1 MSNQKYNTES
11 IVENFRI
18 VHEDKY
24 DYSKVEYQGY
34 RNKVI
39 VTCPIHGDFEIS
51 ISKHLQGQGCP
62 KCRYIKS
69 SSSKRR
75 NIDDVIQKMKDVH
88 GDRYDYSL
96 ITEYKNTKTKLP
108 IICREHGV
116 FYQTYD
122 NHVRNKQN
130 CPICGQMQSY
140 KSHALTQDEFIQKSQ
155 QVHGDKYDYSKVDYR
170 KYNEKVCIICPTH
183 GNFYQEPGNH
193 LNGQGCP
200 QCFKEKSKVEQEILD
215 FVVSIVGKENVITN
229 DRELLNGRE
238 IDIYIPSLKLG
249 FEVNGL
255 IWHSEKYNIDKNY
268 HLNKTLDCQK
278 LDIHLIQIFE
288 DEWLFKRE
296 IVKSRISYLLKDCH
310 RTIYA
315 RKCKIKEID
324 YITSQK
330 FLDNN
335 HIQGNCISKYRFGL
349 YYNDDLVS
357 LMTFGKSRVNVH
369 RKSNVEEYEMLRFCN
384 KLNTNVVGGA
394 SKLFKYFIA
403 QYSPK
408 SVVSYA
414 DKRWSNG
421 NLYKQL
427 GFELYNESK
436 PSYYYVIGKKRINRY
451 NLRKDVLVK
460 KYGCPQDV
468 SEHQFC
474 LQQKWYRIYD
484 CGCYCFK
491 FEKS

>member
-88 GDRYDYSL
+88 GDRYDYSM

-130 CPICGQMQSY
+130 CPICGQMQSH

-155 QVHGDKYDYSKVDYR
+155 QVHGDKYIYSKVDYR

-183 GNFYQEPGNH
+183 GDFYQEPGNH

-215 FVVSIVGKENVITN
+215 FVVSIVGEENVITN

-310 RTIYA
+310 RTIYG

-330 FLDNN
+330 FLENN

-349 YYNDDLVS
+349 
-357 LMTFGKSRVNVH
+357 
-369 RKSNVEEYEMLRFCN
+369 
-384 KLNTNVVGGA
+384 
-394 SKLFKYFIA
+394 
-403 QYSPK
+403 
-408 SVVSYA
+408 
-414 DKRWSNG
+414 
-421 NLYKQL
+421 
-427 GFELYNESK
+427 
-436 PSYYYVIGKKRINRY
+436 
-451 NLRKDVLVK
+451 
-460 KYGCPQDV
+460 
-468 SEHQFC
+468 
-474 LQQKWYRIYD
+474 
-484 CGCYCFK
+484 
-491 FEKS
+491 